1 MIHYQLPVHAIRT
14 DRGYIEEVLRLA
26 AFFLSIYDKKVDFS
40 WVGDALVSV
49 RGDLKKEHVLEEQG
63 NKTQMIEDVILKL
76 QDGGWGG
83 IWYCKC
89 IYTHVCSMIWD
100 PCL

>member
-1 MIHYQLPVHAIRT
+1 MHAIRT

-40 WVGDALVSV
+40 WVGDAPVSV
-49 RGDLKKEHVLEEQG
+49 RGNLKKEHVLEEQLKAIG
-63 NKTQMIEDVILKL
+63 EKTQIIEDVILKL
-76 QDGGWGG
+76 QDGGWDG

-89 IYTHVCSMIWD
+89 IYTQVCSMIWD
-100 PCL
+100 SCL